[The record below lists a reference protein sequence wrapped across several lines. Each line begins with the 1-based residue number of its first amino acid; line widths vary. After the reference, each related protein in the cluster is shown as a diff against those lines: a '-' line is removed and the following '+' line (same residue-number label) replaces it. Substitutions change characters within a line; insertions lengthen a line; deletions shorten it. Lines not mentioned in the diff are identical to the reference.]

1 MDTTIYYFTGTGNSL
16 KVARGLSNRIGNCE
30 LVPIAKIWQQKN
42 IVAKTEKV
50 GFVYPLYFWGLPK
63 IVEEFVKKIDLRDVD
78 YIFSV
83 LTRGFTSGRATY
95 DLESILKEKGKILS
109 AGFKV
114 TMPDN
119 YTPKLSIPSKAK
131 QDKKFKRAEIK
142 VEKIAE
148 IVRTNQKKIKKDHF
162 ITIKLSKGAHNRWL
176 ERASS
181 IDKHFS
187 VDDRCNSCGTCE
199 KVCPVENVRLVNGK
213 PQWHHQCQECLA
225 CLHFCPQIAIQ
236 VNKKTEKQGRY
247 RHPDLSV
254 EDMIMQKGKTT
265 YSVLDKRNR

>member
-1 MDTTIYYFTGTGNSL
+1 MDTTIYYFSGTGNSL
-16 KVARGLSNRIGNCE
+16 KVARDISKKVGNCE

-63 IVEEFVKKIDLRDVD
+63 IVEEFVKKIDLRDTK

-83 LTRGFTSGRATY
+83 MTRGFTSGRATY
-95 DLESILKEKGKILS
+95 DLESIIKEKGKFLS

-119 YTPKLSIPSKAK
+119 YTPKLSIPSKEK
-131 QDKKFKRAEIK
+131 QDKKFKRAEVK
-142 VEKIAE
+142 AEKIAE
-148 IVRTNQKKIKKDHF
+148 IVKTNQKKIEKDHF
-162 ITIKLSKGAHNRWL
+162 ITIKLSKGSHNRWL
-176 ERASS
+176 ERVSA

-187 VDDRCNSCGTCE
+187 VDDRCNSCGICE
-199 KVCPVENVRLVNGK
+199 KVCPVNNVRLVDGK
-213 PQWHHQCQECLA
+213 PQWNHQCQECLA

-247 RHPDLSV
+247 HHPEVNVKDI
-254 EDMIMQKGKTT
+254 IMQKN
-265 YSVLDKRNR
+265 D